1 MKIDIKNAIELFQNG
16 QIEMAQ
22 EICSEIKK
30 KDPKNLINL
39 NLIGIVLFQKKEFK
53 ESIEILENLPTENI

>member
-30 KDPKNLINL
+30 K
-39 NLIGIVLFQKKEFK
+39 G
-53 ESIEILENLPTENI
+53 S

>member
-1 MKIDIKNAIELFQNG
+1 MNIDIKNAIELFQNG
-16 QIEMAQ
+16 QVDKAE

-39 NLIGIVLFQKKEFK
+39 NLFGIILFQKKK
-53 ESIEILENLPTENI
+53 I